1 MAKWAGLKT
10 ARKQRHSW
18 GDIEAVMKAIS
29 EYMETSGQDGKFP
42 TQMEL
47 YSAGRHDLR
56 YALQVWRRISD
67 TPVDSHIVP
76 SEIYGFG

>member
-29 EYMETSGQDGKFP
+29 EYMETSGQDGSSRLKWSF
-42 TQMEL
+42 TALDDLTCGTHYRYGKL
-47 YSAGRHDLR
+47 Y
-56 YALQVWRRISD
+56 I
-67 TPVDSHIVP
+67 
-76 SEIYGFG
+76 